1 MGGGIRRPG
10 GRVTLAGDKP
20 QRYNPLSPPLWIPA
34 FAGMTN
40 SVAGTIHFR
49 TNRPCRLVP
58 AHEGMKTVALIGG
71 VACASFAT
79 HTPPLDSRLRGNDEL
94 RGRNDENA
102 EWRGS
107 TARSKAA

>member
-1 MGGGIRRPG
+1 
-10 GRVTLAGDKP
+10 
-20 QRYNPLSPPLWIPA
+20 
-34 FAGMTN
+34 
-40 SVAGTIHFR
+40 
-49 TNRPCRLVP
+49 
-58 AHEGMKTVALIGG
+58 MKTVALIGG
-71 VACASFAT
+71 GVCGSFAT